1 MKHNDKGGN
10 AVAGGPRTEN
20 TTLQARGTTHG
31 RETKPLNQPEVKR
44 RSEAPLVDQ
53 AEMERRME
61 MAGRPGAGHKALEAF
76 VGEWDA
82 EVKCWMDPGSEPE
95 VTRGKARVAWIL
107 NGRFLRE
114 EFEGEMMG
122 KPFKGIHLV
131 GYDNMK
137 QTFNSTWIN
146 DASTSMFTTEGE
158 ADSSYKTIT
167 LNGLASCPVTG
178 REDIPTR
185 VVITAQDRDQH
196 RLEMFDDSEGKHIR
210 TMEITYT
217 RK

>member
-1 MKHNDKGGN
+1 MKHNDKGSS
-10 AVAGGPRTEN
+10 AVAGRPHAEN
-20 TTLQARGTTHG
+20 TPFQGRGT
-31 RETKPLNQPEVKR
+31 RPLDKPEVKR
-44 RSEAPLVDQ
+44 RSEAPLLDE
-53 AEMERRME
+53 AEMEKRME
-61 MAGRPGAGHKALEAF
+61 AAGRPGVGHKALEAF
-76 VGEWDA
+76 VGDWDA
-82 EVKCWMDPGSEPE
+82 EVKCWMEPDSEPE
-95 VTRGKARVAWIL
+95 VTHGKARVAWIL

-137 QTFNSTWIN
+137 QEFNSTWIN

-158 ADSSYKTIT
+158 ADSRHKIIT
-167 LNGLASCPVTG
+167 LNGLSSCPATG
-178 REDIPTR
+178 REDIPTQ
-185 VVITAQDRDQH
+185 VVITTDERDQH
-196 RLEMFDDSEGKHIR
+196 RLEMFDNSDGKHVR